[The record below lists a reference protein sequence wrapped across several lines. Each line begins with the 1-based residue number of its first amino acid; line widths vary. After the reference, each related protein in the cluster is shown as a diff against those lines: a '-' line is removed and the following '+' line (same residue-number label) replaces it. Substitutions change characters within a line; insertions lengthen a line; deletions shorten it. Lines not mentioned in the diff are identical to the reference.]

1 MTKEQ
6 KETLAN
12 VYNTLV
18 TMIPTPS
25 EEYSTK
31 HASCLRAIRLLLAED
46 AENEKPEKKAV
57 GNFD

>member
-1 MTKEQ
+1 MTNEQ
-6 KETLAN
+6 KEKLAN

-31 HASCLRAIRLLLAED
+31 HATCLRTIRLLLAED
-46 AENEKPEKKAV
+46 AENDVDEVAE
-57 GNFD
+57 

>member
-18 TMIPTPS
+18 TMIPAPS

-31 HASCLRAIRLLLAED
+31 HAMCLRSIRLLLAED
-46 AENEKPEKKAV
+46 VETEKKAV
-57 GNFD
+57 GKFD

>member
-18 TMIPTPS
+18 TMIPAPS

-31 HASCLRAIRLLLAED
+31 HAMCLRTIRLLLTED
-46 AENEKPEKKAV
+46 AEETNTEKKAV

>member
-6 KETLAN
+6 KETLAT
-12 VYNTLV
+12 VYNTLSS
-18 TMIPTPS
+18 MIPAPS

-46 AENEKPEKKAV
+46 ADKKPDEVAE
-57 GNFD
+57 

>member
-1 MTKEQ
+1 MTNKQ
-6 KETLAN
+6 KEELAN

-31 HASCLRAIRLLLAED
+31 HATCLRTIRLLLAED
-46 AENEKPEKKAV
+46 VGEEPCEVAE
-57 GNFD
+57 